1 MTAEAK
7 QCPTEDLLALFA
19 KLPPGPFWWEQCYE
33 LDGVNWAI
41 CDATNKAER
50 RVTCGY
56 MVLHAD
62 YDKCCDGR
70 PLSEQDLPK
79 AVIESLNAVPGLIQE
94 IAALTARVAE
104 LEGERERLRE
114 ALLAADRDISEWL
127 QLAKRQ
133 ANELPN
139 ADYHPLAPT
148 RLGIAASNEVR
159 ELIKSVFHVNI
170 HGEVEYRET

>member
-7 QCPTEDLLALFA
+7 QCPKCGAEARDAEHGNQQFA
-19 KLPPGPFWWEQCYE
+19 CAAWVHVRSGRYFASQKCL
-33 LDGVNWAI
+33 
-41 CDATNKAER
+41 ER
-50 RVTCGY
+50 QI
-56 MVLHAD
+56 
-62 YDKCCDGR
+62 
-70 PLSEQDLPK
+70 S
-79 AVIESLNAVPGLIQE
+79 
-94 IAALTARVAE
+94 ALTARVAE

>member
-1 MTAEAK
+1 MTDPSLPDNDAFELAQRIAEECSVDHSWFHFTKCA
-7 QCPTEDLLALFA
+7 TLI
-19 KLPPGPFWWEQCYE
+19 EQF
-33 LDGVNWAI
+33 V
-41 CDATNKAER
+41 AER
-50 RVTCGY
+50 LAAMEARGTTEE
-56 MVLHAD
+56 AI
-62 YDKCCDGR
+62 
-70 PLSEQDLPK
+70 S
-79 AVIESLNAVPGLIQE
+79 
-94 IAALTARVAE
+94 ALTARVAE